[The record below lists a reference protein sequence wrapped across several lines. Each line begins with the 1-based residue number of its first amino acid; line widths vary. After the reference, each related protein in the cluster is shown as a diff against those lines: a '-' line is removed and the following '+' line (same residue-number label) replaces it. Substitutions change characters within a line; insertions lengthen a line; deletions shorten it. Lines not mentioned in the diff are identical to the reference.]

1 MDRAGKKDDDFDY
14 DNDVFFHPSKDI
26 KSTLGTELINKK
38 IVICVTASVA
48 CYKTLDLGRI

>member
-1 MDRAGKKDDDFDY
+1 MDNVDKNEDAFNN
-14 DNDVFFHPSKDI
+14 NDIFFHPSKDI

-48 CYKTLDLGRI
+48 N